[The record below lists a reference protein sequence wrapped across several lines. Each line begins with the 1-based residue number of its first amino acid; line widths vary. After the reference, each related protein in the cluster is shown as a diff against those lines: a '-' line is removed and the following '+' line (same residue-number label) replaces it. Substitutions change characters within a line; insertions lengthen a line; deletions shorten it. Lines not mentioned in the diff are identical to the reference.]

1 MTSLTVLAAGE
12 QLPEDVGKS
21 GPLGLLLI
29 VLLLIATALLVRS
42 MSRHLK
48 KVPRSFEPEDRV
60 EIPDTPAELLDSPA
74 PGEELLDTL
83 RRAPRALEPP
93 RSDSP
98 RSDTPH
104 PDRPRSDGDAGD
116 PRDR

>member
-1 MTSLTVLAAGE
+1 MTTVQVLAAAD

-29 VLLLIATALLVRS
+29 VVLLIATALLVRS

-48 KVPRSFEPEDRV
+48 KIPRSFEPEDRV
-60 EIPDTPAELLDSPA
+60 EVPDTPAELLERPA
-74 PGEELLDTL
+74 PGEEILDSL
-83 RRAPRALEPP
+83 RRAPLAIEPP
-93 RSDSP
+93 RSD
-98 RSDTPH
+98 
-104 PDRPRSDGDAGD
+104 GDVAGDVPGNAGD